1 MCYFLTIKKCILYFN
16 LKMILLRNVL
26 VDIAA
31 KRVYWVDPKVDRVES
46 IDYNGNDRRIV
57 VQGMNKVSDILLD
70 IHSVSYIYIIDNI
83 FFKHDNISIDLDQ

>member
-1 MCYFLTIKKCILYFN
+1 
-16 LKMILLRNVL
+16 MILLRNVL